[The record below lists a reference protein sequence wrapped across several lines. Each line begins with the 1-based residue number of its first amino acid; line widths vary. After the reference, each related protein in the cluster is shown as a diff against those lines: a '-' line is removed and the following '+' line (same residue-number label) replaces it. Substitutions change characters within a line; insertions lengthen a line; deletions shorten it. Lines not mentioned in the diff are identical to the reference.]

1 VESVKNEKLRRRRM
15 PGTIVCGV
23 GDSAEGR
30 DAIQLAAALSRR
42 LGQRLVLVHVRAK
55 KRGRERLHYTLSDDL
70 DLEQAIEL
78 REGVGESAQSL
89 AQIAGEEGA
98 DLIVLWS
105 RRSRLWGHR
114 IECRLALELETLTT
128 IPVVIAPPQTVRR
141 SDSRLAV
148 V

>member
-1 VESVKNEKLRRRRM
+1 M
-15 PGTIVCGV
+15 AGTIVCGV

-42 LGQRLVLVHVRAK
+42 LGLRLVLVHVRP
-55 KRGRERLHYTLSDDL
+55 KRRGGESLLYRLSDEF
-70 DLEQAIEL
+70 DLEGAVEL

-89 AQIAGEEGA
+89 AQIAAEEGA

-105 RRSRLWGHR
+105 RRSRLWGR
-114 IECRLALELETLTT
+114 GIECRLAVELEAVTA

-141 SDSRLAV
+141 SGRRLAV